1 MAKYEELK
9 NKRVI
14 ITGGGSGIGQAAA
27 RRFVDEGARVHI
39 FDIDEKALI
48 ETKRLIPGISGTHI
62 VDVSD
67 EAGVKAGFSAVDDA
81 EGGVDILISNAGIS
95 VRNLFIDT
103 DFAQWRKVMSIN
115 LDGMFLCCKEAVIR
129 MKRQQSG
136 VILMT
141 ASNNGM
147 EGHPFYTDYN
157 ASKAGVI
164 LMGRTIALEN
174 APWLRI
180 NSICPGYVLTPM
192 QKAEYTEEELA
203 EVNEGIP
210 MKRHADPSEAAALF
224 AFLASDEAKYITGQF
239 IPLDGGETAGKY
251 IKM

>member
-1 MAKYEELK
+1 MVKYEELK
-9 NKRVI
+9 GKRVI
-14 ITGGGSGIGQAAA
+14 VTGGGSGIGQATAK
-27 RRFVDEGARVHI
+27 RFADEGAHVHI
-39 FDIDEKALI
+39 FDINEAALA
-48 ETKRLIPGISGTHI
+48 ETKKLIPALAGTH
-62 VDVSD
+62 VTDVSD
-67 EAGVKAGFSAVDDA
+67 EASVKAGFKAVD
-81 EGGVDILISNAGIS
+81 EISGGLDILISNAGIS
-95 VRNLFIDT
+95 VRNRFIDT

-115 LDGMFLCCKEAVIR
+115 LDGMFLCCKEAVAR
-129 MKRQQSG
+129 MEKQQSG

-164 LMGRTIALEN
+164 LLGRTIALEC

-180 NSICPGYVLTPM
+180 NSVCPGYVLTPM
-192 QKAEYTEEELA
+192 QRAEYSDEALA

-210 MKRHADPSEAAALF
+210 MKRHAEPSEVAALY

-251 IKM
+251 IPM